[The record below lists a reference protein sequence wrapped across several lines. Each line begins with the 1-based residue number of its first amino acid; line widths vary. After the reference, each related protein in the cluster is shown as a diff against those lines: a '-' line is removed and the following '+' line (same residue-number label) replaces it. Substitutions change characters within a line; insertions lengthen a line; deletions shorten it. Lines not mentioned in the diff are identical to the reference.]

1 MSKKDFSQD
10 STDVFNQMF
19 SAETIKSVENN
30 NLPKEEKTKKV
41 EKPVK
46 EIKNKSSVKPTKIKE
61 EEIVPVD
68 KEKTEETNNKQQK
81 IFDKKYRYSFYAEPI
96 LNEYLSN
103 ITWIKRIKNVPPYLN
118 SLIRADLL
126 DLLNLPKDSSDEE
139 LMEKWEIYK
148 KENNL

>member
-19 SAETIKSVENN
+19 SAETIKSVKNN
-30 NLPKEEKTKKV
+30 NLPKEEKTIK
-41 EKPVK
+41 EKTVK

-61 EEIVPVD
+61 EEIVPVV

-126 DLLNLPKDSSDEE
+126 DLLNLPADTSNEVLSQ
-139 LMEKWEIYK
+139 KWEEYK